1 MMNSIRIQNGKVFV
15 NGIEVGQVEKIRF
28 KAEAN
33 DPVEVEMKQLV
44 PVRGLDVSVYQ
55 PEPRQQQPE
64 VDAKQQ
70 TINDLTSKLEAAKQ
84 ANNDLSQ
91 AIKDVQSI
99 KDYSDQDV
107 KSVNA
112 K

>member
-1 MMNSIRIQNGKVFV
+1 MMNSLRIQNGKVFV
-15 NGIEVGQVEKIRF
+15 NGIEVGQVEKIHF

-33 DPVEVEMKQLV
+33 DPVEVEMKWLV

-64 VDAKQQ
+64 VDAKQKA
-70 TINDLTSKLEAAKQ
+70 INDLTSQLEAVKQ
-84 ANNDLSQ
+84 ANDGLSQ
-91 AIKDVQSI
+91 AIKDAQSI
-99 KDYSDQDV
+99 KDYSDQAV
-107 KSVNA
+107 KSVSA